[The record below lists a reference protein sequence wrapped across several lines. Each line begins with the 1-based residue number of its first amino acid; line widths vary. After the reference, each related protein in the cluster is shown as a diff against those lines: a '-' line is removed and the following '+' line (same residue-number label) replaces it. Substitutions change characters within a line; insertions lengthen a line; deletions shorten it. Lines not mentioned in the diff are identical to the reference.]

1 MIADLLNPA
10 NYHYNWL
17 AIPAA
22 LTATLMIGLGLVV
35 LIRERHSRVSL
46 SFFVMTAIAAIWLY
60 GYSLIYS
67 ARSETVAAAWSSVGL
82 IGVILIP
89 PSVYHFTTA
98 SLQIYRRHR
107 RRIWLM
113 WLISALFLV
122 VLAGGKGLLDGVY
135 LHPWGYYPKFDWIGL
150 VFIAFFFTQMALSL
164 GHYWKS
170 YQAAATAIGKAR
182 NRGLFTAFCVAY
194 FGSVDFLPAF
204 GAGIYPLGCLAIL
217 GFILLVDRTIR
228 RYHLLNITPAFA
240 AREII
245 NAMDDALFILDDEGV
260 VRVANRSACR
270 LLSRSETQLE
280 GSPVSVVADALGSDS
295 NELGRKILDG
305 SLRDSECSTRDG
317 RTVLNLSSFVMPDRA
332 NHPLATVCMIRDIT
346 EQKQAREQI
355 QRQSERQSALH
366 ELNVAATSTLELS
379 SVLNVLLE
387 RLADLAPGTASTI
400 ALLGEDGQM
409 RKVACCSVDEESW
422 KRKAYGA
429 KDFPPAALES
439 RDTVQVRELGAESRG
454 VEAEYFLH
462 HGFRSYLGFPL
473 IAKDQAVGIL
483 SFYLKE
489 NRRYDDEEVN
499 FLRGLARQAAV
510 AIHNSQLY
518 EQTRRQAIALEQA
531 NQVKDDFLS
540 VMSHELRTPLNVISG
555 YTKLLQEGVMGAVNP
570 EQSNALDKVIHHSNE
585 LLFMVNS
592 IMNATKIEAGALTV
606 EREEFLLAHLLDE
619 IRLLYDYPLGKDIVL
634 DWDYPVDLPVM
645 FTDRDK
651 LKHILQNL
659 INNAVK
665 FTDRGRVTVGARQF
679 ADGSRV
685 ELTVAD
691 VGVGIAADQIP
702 QIFDRFRQ
710 LDGSRTRGFG
720 GVGLGLHI
728 VKSFTQLLGGEV
740 TVLSAPGQGS
750 TFTITLPCVCR
761 EPIPV
766 HAS

>member
-1 MIADLLNPA
+1 
-10 NYHYNWL
+10 
-17 AIPAA
+17 
-22 LTATLMIGLGLVV
+22 
-35 LIRERHSRVSL
+35 
-46 SFFVMTAIAAIWLY
+46 
-60 GYSLIYS
+60 
-67 ARSETVAAAWSSVGL
+67 
-82 IGVILIP
+82 
-89 PSVYHFTTA
+89 
-98 SLQIYRRHR
+98 
-107 RRIWLM
+107 
-113 WLISALFLV
+113 
-122 VLAGGKGLLDGVY
+122 
-135 LHPWGYYPKFDWIGL
+135 
-150 VFIAFFFTQMALSL
+150 
-164 GHYWKS
+164 
-170 YQAAATAIGKAR
+170 
-182 NRGLFTAFCVAY
+182 
-194 FGSVDFLPAF
+194 
-204 GAGIYPLGCLAIL
+204 
-217 GFILLVDRTIR
+217 
-228 RYHLLNITPAFA
+228 
-240 AREII
+240 
-245 NAMDDALFILDDEGV
+245 
-260 VRVANRSACR
+260 
-270 LLSRSETQLE
+270 
-280 GSPVSVVADALGSDS
+280 
-295 NELGRKILDG
+295 
-305 SLRDSECSTRDG
+305 
-317 RTVLNLSSFVMPDRA
+317 
-332 NHPLATVCMIRDIT
+332 MIRDIT

-355 QRQSERQSALH
+355 QRHSERQSALH

-400 ALLGEDGQM
+400 ALLGEAGQM
-409 RKVACCSVDEESW
+409 RKVACCGVDEESW
-422 KRKAYGA
+422 KHKAYGA
-429 KDFPPAALES
+429 KDLPFAALES

-555 YTKLLQEGVMGAVNP
+555 YTKLVQEGVMGAVNP
-570 EQSNALDKVIHHSNE
+570 EQYNALDKVIHHSNE

-728 VKSFTQLLGGEV
+728 VKSFTHLLGGEV